1 MFVNAELVE
10 KTSKAGNKYIC
21 VEVSLTD
28 KVKKVVFLTDAEVEL
43 LKLYMSS
50 TKNSTNVK

>member
-10 KTSKAGNKYIC
+10 KTSKVGNKYIC

-50 TKNSTNVK
+50 TKSSTNVK

>member
-10 KTSKAGNKYIC
+10 KVSKNGNKYIC
-21 VEVSLTD
+21 IEVSLTD

-50 TKNSTNVK
+50 SKSSTNVK